1 MSEKKQHDEVF
12 VLDTTNSPE
21 TVSPLVESVEA
32 TAQIPVNDEP
42 DEVIITADEYA
53 ALLDGAEAWRALTIA
68 LYGALHVSYKAMAVA
83 QSAKGKRERVNALSP
98 AMGQAVNVLLDAAPL
113 IAAKS

>member
-1 MSEKKQHDEVF
+1 
-12 VLDTTNSPE
+12 
-21 TVSPLVESVEA
+21 
-32 TAQIPVNDEP
+32 
-42 DEVIITADEYA
+42 
-53 ALLDGAEAWRALTIA
+53 
-68 LYGALHVSYKAMAVA
+68 MAVA